1 MVGVA
6 GPPSDATYGVDGVD
20 HVRLLDR
27 HVLARTLARVPAQS
41 QREAGRGL
49 KRVSLHILLLQARR
63 HPL

>member
-1 MVGVA
+1 
-6 GPPSDATYGVDGVD
+6 VDGVD